1 MCGNPQCDM
10 FCFVLCKK
18 RFNHHAWPLLQC
30 QQSRRWPTGILNVT
44 VRDWHR
50 ADQKEPAM
58 SETSPTPPAVDSD
71 DDVVMTTRELM
82 EFLSLSR
89 TKIWELTK
97 KEGLPATK
105 VGGDY
110 RYVRSEVLAWLEKF
124 RVDRS

>member
-1 MCGNPQCDM
+1 MRD
-10 FCFVLCKK
+10 
-18 RFNHHAWPLLQC
+18 
-30 QQSRRWPTGILNVT
+30 T
-44 VRDWHR
+44 VGKWCH
-50 ADQKEPAM
+50 ADQKESGMSDENPTTPA
-58 SETSPTPPAVDSD
+58 SD

-97 KEGLPATK
+97 KEELPATK

-110 RYVRSEVLAWLEKF
+110 RYVRSEVLAWLERF

>member
-1 MCGNPQCDM
+1 
-10 FCFVLCKK
+10 
-18 RFNHHAWPLLQC
+18 
-30 QQSRRWPTGILNVT
+30 
-44 VRDWHR
+44 
-50 ADQKEPAM
+50 M
-58 SETSPTPPAVDSD
+58 SETSAPATSTESD
-71 DDVVMTTRELM
+71 EDVVMTTRELM

-124 RVDRS
+124 RVDRG